1 MDIVIGR
8 DEGTVTVTC
17 RGEGGSRSV
26 RQLRHVLG
34 DLVDGQGN
42 LNTHV
47 EFPGT
52 AGVDAAIVHLLVD
65 VAGRLSSRGGRLSVV
80 TATGRWTSAQPEVAG
95 AR

>member
-8 DEGTVTVTC
+8 DQEAVTVTC
-17 RGEGGSRSV
+17 RGDRNPRSL

-42 LNTHV
+42 LTIQL
-47 EFPGT
+47 EFP
-52 AGVDAAIVHLLVD
+52 DIAIVDRAVVDLVVE
-65 VAGRLSSRGGRLSVV
+65 VAGRVSSRGGRLSVV
-80 TATGRWTSAQPEVAG
+80 TGTGRWDSAQPEAAG